1 MKNNTIL
8 NFNDSE
14 NMNTFF
20 ESLSIPTEEHL
31 QDLVNSLNKN
41 DEPTIRW
48 VKRASGD
55 HTIKLKKVGIFSA
68 SFNPL
73 TIAHEQMMKL
83 AHKKFQL
90 DEIILLLARNNVD
103 KSVFGF
109 SLSERLRMMA
119 AYVDPLSNYSVAL
132 SSHGRFI
139 DKIKAL
145 KQELP
150 QFTEYNFIIGYDTL
164 VRIFDSKYYKDP
176 NKALKQLF
184 GQCRLVVANRST
196 FNKEDISSFLLNWPD
211 FVPFV
216 DFVEL
221 EDCYTEISSTEIR
234 QRLESGHS
242 VDHLVPS
249 IIEFFLNNR
258 IKSKRPIKPNDS

>member
-1 MKNNTIL
+1 MKNDVIL

-14 NMNTFF
+14 NMNT
-20 ESLSIPTEEHL
+20 LPTEEHL
-31 QDLVNSLNKN
+31 QDLVNSLNDN

-48 VKRASGD
+48 VKRDSEGN
-55 HTIKLKKVGIFSA
+55 TTKLKKVGVFSA

-73 TIAHEQMMKL
+73 TVAHEQMVKL
-83 AHKKFQL
+83 AQQNFQL
-90 DEIILLLARNNVD
+90 NEIILLLAKNNVD

-109 SLSERLRMMA
+109 SLSERLRMMS
-119 AYVDPLSNYSVAL
+119 AYAGPLSNYSVAL

-150 QFTEYNFIIGYDTL
+150 QSTEYNFIIGYDTL
-164 VRIFDSKYYKDP
+164 VRIFDSKYYNDR
-176 NKALKQLF
+176 NKELKQLF

-196 FNKEDISSFLLNWPD
+196 FNKEDISHFLLDWPG

-216 DFVEL
+216 DLVEL
-221 EDCYTEISSTEIR
+221 EDCYSEISSTEIR

-242 VDHLVPS
+242 IDHLVPS
-249 IIEFFLNNR
+249 IIENFLNNR
-258 IKSKRPIKPNDS
+258 ME

>member
-1 MKNNTIL
+1 MKNDVIL

-14 NMNTFF
+14 NMNT
-20 ESLSIPTEEHL
+20 LPTEEHL
-31 QDLVNSLNKN
+31 QDLVNSLNDN

-48 VKRASGD
+48 VKRDSEGN
-55 HTIKLKKVGIFSA
+55 TTKLKKVGVFSA

-73 TIAHEQMMKL
+73 TVAHEQMVKL
-83 AHKKFQL
+83 AQQNFQL
-90 DEIILLLARNNVD
+90 NEIILLLAKNNVD

-109 SLSERLRMMA
+109 SLPERLRMMA
-119 AYVDPLSNYSVAL
+119 AYAGPLSNYSVAL

-164 VRIFDSKYYKDP
+164 VRIFDSKYYNDR
-176 NKALKQLF
+176 NKELKQLF

-196 FNKEDISSFLLNWPD
+196 FNKEDINHF
-211 FVPFV
+211 FVGLARFCT
-216 DFVEL
+216 F
-221 EDCYTEISSTEIR
+221 R
-234 QRLESGHS
+234 RLS
-242 VDHLVPS
+242 
-249 IIEFFLNNR
+249 R
-258 IKSKRPIKPNDS
+258 T

>member
-1 MKNNTIL
+1 MKNDVIL

-14 NMNTFF
+14 NMNT
-20 ESLSIPTEEHL
+20 LPTEEHL
-31 QDLVNSLNKN
+31 QDLVNSLNDN
-41 DEPTIRW
+41 EEPTIRW
-48 VKRASGD
+48 VKRDSEGN
-55 HTIKLKKVGIFSA
+55 TTKLKKVGVFSA

-73 TIAHEQMMKL
+73 TVAHEQMVKL
-83 AHKKFQL
+83 AQQNFQL
-90 DEIILLLARNNVD
+90 NEIILLLAKNNVD

-119 AYVDPLSNYSVAL
+119 AYAAPLSNYSVAL

-150 QFTEYNFIIGYDTL
+150 QSTEYNFIIGYDTL
-164 VRIFDSKYYKDP
+164 VRIFDSKYYNDR
-176 NKALKQLF
+176 NKELKQLF

-196 FNKEDISSFLLNWPD
+196 FNKEDISHFLLDWPG

-216 DFVEL
+216 DLVEL
-221 EDCYTEISSTEIR
+221 EDCYSEISSTEIR

-242 VDHLVPS
+242 IDHLVPS
-249 IIEFFLNNR
+249 IIENFLNNR
-258 IKSKRPIKPNDS
+258 ME